1 MGIRSYRPYTPGTRQ
16 GTISDFADITK
27 SEPEK
32 SLTRSSHRP
41 KGRNN
46 RGVITSRRRGGG
58 HKRLYR
64 IIDFRRDKRN
74 IPARVA
80 AIEYDP
86 NRNARIAL
94 LYYQDGEKRYILHPA
109 GLAVGTTI
117 IAGPDSPFET
127 GNALPLSRIPLG
139 TNVHNVELYPGRGG
153 QIVRSAGAT
162 AQVVAK
168 EGDYVT
174 LKLPSGEVRLI
185 RRECYATL
193 GQVGNIEDRNL
204 SLGKAGRSRHRG
216 RRPKVRGSV
225 MNPVDHPHGGGE
237 GKAPIGRSRPVTP
250 WGKPT
255 LGAKTRKPK
264 KQSNALIVRRRRKS
278 SKRGRGGRQS

>member
-16 GTISDFADITK
+16 ATVSDFSEVTK
-27 SEPEK
+27 TEPEK
-32 SLTRSSHRP
+32 SLTKFIHSP

-46 RGVITSRRRGGG
+46 RGVITSRHRGGG

-74 IPARVA
+74 IPAKVA

-94 LYYQDGEKRYILHPA
+94 LFYQDGEKRYILAPA
-109 GLAVGTTI
+109 GLGVGSSV
-117 IAGPDSPFET
+117 IAGETAPFEV
-127 GNALPLSRIPLG
+127 GNALPLTRIPLG
-139 TNVHNVELYPGRGG
+139 TEVHNIELVAGKGG
-153 QIVRSAGAT
+153 QMVRAAGSY

-174 LKLPSGEVRLI
+174 LRLPSKEVRMV
-185 RRECYATL
+185 RKECYATI
-193 GQVGNIEDRNL
+193 GKVGNADARNL
-204 SLGKAGRSRHRG
+204 KLGKAGRSRHLG
-216 RRPKVRGSV
+216 RKPHVRGSV

-237 GKAPIGRSRPVTP
+237 GRAPIGRSGPVTP
-250 WGKPT
+250 WGKPA
-255 LGAKTRKPK
+255 LGRKTRNRK
-264 KQSNALIVRRRRKS
+264 KRSSALIVRRRNQ
-278 SKRGRGGRQS
+278 G